1 MTTKLRGTGI
11 AIVTPFNENKEV
23 DYPALKKL
31 VNYLIDG
38 GVEHLVVM
46 GTTGESAVLTAS
58 EKKQILD
65 TVIAENQ
72 GRLPIVLG
80 LGGNCTQ
87 AVVDQIKSTDFTGVD
102 AILSVSPAYNK
113 PTQEGIYKHFEAV
126 ATASPLPIIL
136 YNVPGRTSSNM
147 SASLTLRLANNF
159 DNIIAV
165 KEASGDMMQCM
176 EILRD
181 RPEGFLVLSGDDA
194 LTLPLVL
201 MGGDGVISVQGMAY
215 PKEFSD
221 MVREGLAGNNE
232 EARKLHYMQ
241 LEMMDLIFAEGNPG
255 GIKEVLKL
263 RGVCENYVRLP
274 LVEVSSNLADKIKA
288 ELK

>member
-11 AIVTPFNENKEV
+11 AIVTPFTENRDV

-46 GTTGESAVLTAS
+46 GTTGESAVLNDS
-58 EKKQILD
+58 EKKQVLD

-87 AVVDQIKSTDFTGVD
+87 AVVEQIKSTDFTGVD

-232 EARKLHYMQ
+232 EAKNLHYMQ
-241 LEMMDLIFAEGNPG
+241 LEMMNLIFAEGNPG

-274 LVEVSSNLADKIKA
+274 LVEVSSELSAKIKA
-288 ELK
+288 ELR

>member
-1 MTTKLRGTGI
+1 MITKLRGTGI
-11 AIVTPFNENKEV
+11 AIVTPFTENREV

-46 GTTGESAVLTAS
+46 GTTGENAVLNAS
-58 EKKQILD
+58 EKKQVLD

-80 LGGNCTQ
+80 IGGNNTQ
-87 AVVDQIKSTDFTGVD
+87 AVVEQIKDTDFTGVD
-102 AILSVSPAYNK
+102 AILSVSPAYSK
-113 PTQEGIYKHFEAV
+113 PTQEGIYRHFEAV

-147 SASLTLRLANNF
+147 SASTTLRLANNF
-159 DNIIAV
+159 DNVIAI

-181 RPEGFLVLSGDDA
+181 RPNGFLVLSGDDA
-194 LTLPLVL
+194 LTLPIVL

-215 PKEFSD
+215 PKEFSA
-221 MVREGLAGNNE
+221 MVREGIAGNNE
-232 EARKLHYMQ
+232 KARDLHYMQ
-241 LEMMDLIFAEGNPG
+241 LEMMNLIFAEGNPG
-255 GIKEVLKL
+255 GIKEVLKQ
-263 RGVCENYVRLP
+263 RGVCDNYVRLP
-274 LVEVSSNLADKIKA
+274 LVEVSPELSAKIKA

>member
-1 MTTKLRGTGI
+1 MITKLKGTGI
-11 AIVTPFNENKEV
+11 AIVTPFTSNREV

-46 GTTGESAVLTAS
+46 GTTGESAVLNAS
-58 EKKQILD
+58 EKKQVLD

-72 GRLPIVLG
+72 GRLPIILG
-80 LGGNCTQ
+80 IGGNCTQ
-87 AVVDQIKSTDFTGVD
+87 VVVDQIKSTDFTGVD
-102 AILSVSPAYNK
+102 AILSVSPAYIK
-113 PTQEGIYKHFEAV
+113 PTQEGIYKHFEAI

-147 SASLTLRLANNF
+147 SAGVTLRLANDF

-181 RPEGFLVLSGDDA
+181 RPKGFLVLSGDDA

-215 PKEFSD
+215 PREFSD
-221 MVREGLAGNNE
+221 MVREGLAGNNAK
-232 EARKLHYMQ
+232 ARELHYMQ
-241 LEMMDLIFAEGNPG
+241 LEMMNLIFAEGNPG
-255 GIKEVLKL
+255 GIKEVLKQ

-274 LVEVSSNLADKIKA
+274 LVEISTDLSEKIKA
-288 ELK
+288 ELN